1 MLWILTI
8 VRHDLGM
15 RLMRLTIFATI
26 GMMLTGLPATGAVVY
41 DVIDLGTLG
50 GEESWVLSID
60 ESGQVVG
67 GARIPSGYHRVAVFD
82 PTGGNDI
89 DPSSLINQDA
99 GWTLTSANWIDY
111 YGWIAGNGIDPQGC
125 EHTFLLIPEPA
136 TLSLLGLGAL
146 ILCKRR

>member
-1 MLWILTI
+1 MLLT
-8 VRHDLGM
+8 
-15 RLMRLTIFATI
+15 A
-26 GMMLTGLPATGAVVY
+26 LPVAGAVVY
-41 DVIDLGTLG
+41 GIIDLGTLG
-50 GEESWVLSID
+50 GEESWALSIN
-60 ESGQVVG
+60 ESDQIVG

-111 YGWIAGNGIDPQGC
+111 YGRIAENNIGPQRY
-125 EHTFLLIPEPA
+125 EHAFWLMPQPA
-136 TLSLLGLGAL
+136 TLSLPRLGAL